1 MVLIGFERLG
11 GDELPSCGVH
21 LAHRLQ
27 LRAQEPPRGASVGV
41 TCTSTGR
48 SVHICFVMIVTAVL
62 RRIVCRCE
70 GVGMVAVTRVS
81 LVQWGCHNGRSAE
94 VGGGRVDWGGV

>member
-11 GDELPSCGVH
+11 GDELSPRGVH

-27 LRAQEPPRGASVGV
+27 LRAQEPPRGASVGA
-41 TCTSTGR
+41 TSTGR
-48 SVHICFVMIVTAVL
+48 SVHICFVMMMIVTAVL
-62 RRIVCRCE
+62 RRMECRCE

-81 LVQWGCHNGRSAE
+81 LVQWGCHNGCSAE